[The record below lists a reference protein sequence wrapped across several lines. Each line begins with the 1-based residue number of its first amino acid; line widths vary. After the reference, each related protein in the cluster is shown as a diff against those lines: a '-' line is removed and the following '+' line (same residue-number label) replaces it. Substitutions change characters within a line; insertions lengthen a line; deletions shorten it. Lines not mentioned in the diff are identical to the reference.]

1 MTIKKLFALC
11 ASALSLLAASH
22 ASAQTYPDR
31 PITLVV
37 AYAAGGPVDSTARL
51 VAKGLSNQLGKPVI
65 VENKAGAGG
74 AIGGGMVAKAAPDGY
89 TLWFAANPTQTINP
103 HIHKALAY
111 DPIND
116 FTPVSFVSKYTN
128 VLVVN
133 NDLPI
138 KSVGDLVQYAK
149 ANPDKVSYGSA
160 GIGASNHLSGELL
173 SKITGAPMVHVPYK
187 GNSPAMTD
195 VMNGQLTFMFDITST
210 ALNYINAGRV
220 RVLAVTSPTRNS
232 GLPNVPTM
240 IEAGVP
246 GFDVTGWY
254 GVLGPKGMPR
264 AITDKLNQALK
275 VVLSD
280 PALAQQLKTQGYDVS
295 TSTPEEFAKTIK
307 KDHDFWGKVVR
318 DAKIEKS

>member
-1 MTIKKLFALC
+1 MMMNKLLAPC
-11 ASALSLLAASH
+11 ISALSLLAASH
-22 ASAQTYPDR
+22 ASAQNYPDR

-51 VAKGLSNQLGKPVI
+51 VAKGLANHLGKPVI

-74 AIGGGMVAKAAPDGY
+74 AIGGGAVAKAAPDGY

-103 HIHKALAY
+103 HIIKSLSY
-111 DPIND
+111 DPVND
-116 FTPVSFVSKYTN
+116 FTPVSFVAKYTN

-138 KSVGDLVQYAK
+138 KSVGDLVNYAK
-149 ANPDKVSYGSA
+149 ANPQKVSYGSA

-195 VMNGQLTFMFDITST
+195 VMSGQLTFMFDITST
-210 ALNYINAGRV
+210 AINYINAGRV
-220 RVLAVTSPTRNS
+220 RVLAVTSSTRNS

-264 AITDKLNQALK
+264 PITDKLNKALK
-275 VVLSD
+275 AVLSD

-295 TSTPEEFAKTIK
+295 TSTPEEFGKTIQR
-307 KDHDFWGKVVR
+307 DHDFWGKVVR
-318 DAKIEKS
+318 DAKIEKN

>member
-1 MTIKKLFALC
+1 MTIKKLLALC
-11 ASALSLLAASH
+11 ASALALLAASH

-318 DAKIEKS
+318 EAKIEKS